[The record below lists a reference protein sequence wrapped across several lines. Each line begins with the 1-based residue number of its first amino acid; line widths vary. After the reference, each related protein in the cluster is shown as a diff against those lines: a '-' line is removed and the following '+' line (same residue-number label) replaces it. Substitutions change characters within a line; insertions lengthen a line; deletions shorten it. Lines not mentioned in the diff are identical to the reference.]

1 MKKIF
6 IICSFSFLTLLFGC
20 NTDKIQEKLG
30 YVTKSDVD
38 SLMSGMSQKIDSLSQ
53 LVVCLVQD
61 ADNKKKDTRPLFSV
75 SASDRVFFSKGNLQY
90 QPINGIWRFAENQ
103 YDVIGQ
109 DNEKISPKYTGW
121 IDLFGWGTSG
131 WKDAAK
137 PSDVSPDYKNYF
149 VGGGNTNS
157 LTGFYA
163 QGDWGVFNR
172 ISNGGNVEG
181 RWRTLTFDEW
191 DYLLF
196 KRNRASQLNYHAQ
209 IDSVNGLVLLPDNWA
224 KEPET
229 GFRQYTVEEWS
240 ALETDGAVFLPEA
253 GFRQV
258 RNVLGVNSY
267 GLYWASTAG
276 EFGAVY
282 IQIDTASVSV
292 CGSYRGSGRS
302 VRLVRPLEE

>member
-6 IICSFSFLTLLFGC
+6 IICGFSFLTLLFGC

-30 YVTKSDVD
+30 YVTKNDVD

-61 ADNKKKDTRPLFSV
+61 AENKKKDTRPLFSV

-103 YDVIGQ
+103 YDVIGL

-163 QGDWGVFNR
+163 QGDWGR
-172 ISNGGNVEG
+172 PS
-181 RWRTLTFDEW
+181 
-191 DYLLF
+191 
-196 KRNRASQLNYHAQ
+196 
-209 IDSVNGLVLLPDNWA
+209 DSVKQPPLASAWPGNTWHRPYWSRCSPACRPCVPCHPHGHRSARCVRAVCHSRARRHSRPDPA
-224 KEPET
+224 
-229 GFRQYTVEEWS
+229 WS
-240 ALETDGAVFLPEA
+240 CRRDG
-253 GFRQV
+253 
-258 RNVLGVNSY
+258 
-267 GLYWASTAG
+267 
-276 EFGAVY
+276 
-282 IQIDTASVSV
+282 
-292 CGSYRGSGRS
+292 
-302 VRLVRPLEE
+302 